1 MDNDLIVLSGYDRAV
16 GIFIDGAPNNCAA
29 LLLAERGYIRAASA
43 KLTRRGALPLITI
56 FFSFRFLPTGQRLFL
71 HPSGTGNKPP
81 EYRYQ

>member
-43 KLTRRGALPLITI
+43 EADPQGCSASDPC
-56 FFSFRFLPTGQRLFL
+56 LFL
-71 HPSGTGNKPP
+71 RNKDIPLYNV
-81 EYRYQ
+81 E

>member
-43 KLTRRGALPLITI
+43 EADPQPLITI